1 MAELQ
6 QEHDLLQA
14 TSSTAL
20 SSLATVN
27 TTVEERNVTIMR
39 LQRELHQA
47 TTALAA
53 AQESAA
59 AGTAAQLLATQHQL
73 RGANNALAFAQEE
86 AEVARSEATA
96 AISARDIAQ
105 SRLTA
110 MNARMLAMFDLSAE
124 PIGAGSS
131 VGDQSGQQWPQGGVG
146 GEGPAGGQ
154 GAAGGQGGA
163 VEGEWNA

>member
-59 AGTAAQLLATQHQL
+59 AGTAAQLLATQGQL
-73 RGANNALAFAQEE
+73 RGATMALAFAKEE

-96 AISARDIAQ
+96 AISARDVAQ
-105 SRLTA
+105 ARLNS
-110 MNARMLAMFDLSAE
+110 MNAQMLAMFEPSAE
-124 PIGAGSS
+124 PIGAAGS
-131 VGDQSGQQWPQGGVG
+131 VGGQSGQEWPQ
-146 GEGPAGGQ
+146 GPAGGQ

-163 VEGEWNA
+163 VEGAWNA